1 MKNIRSKVVKQSLLD
16 YNTLAK
22 SLQEN
27 TEGAVKNLLSETVR
41 DTYAKLLSEADDEE
55 YKVDEV
61 EQDEDGMDD
70 GEVEGAAGAGGSND
84 AETDG
89 GAEDGSDNVGA
100 GKSAGAEDEGE
111 MLEDDADA
119 DGDDWAEF
127 DKYKVS
133 DDEYDFSNAE
143 DEEIVKVYKLMKNDD
158 QILVHKDEDK
168 VKIQDNE
175 TGAEYIIDLG
185 DDGEAAGVGA
195 VESGEDDMDDMDDMG
210 GMEDETEFDLETD
223 DDSDADLDGA
233 DEMSDDFSDDDFED
247 GEDDFEGEEDFE
259 DDGEDFEDEDFEDEG
274 DDEDFEGDT
283 DEEVDDENKDIDN
296 MKNEST
302 ERMFELVLEYDSNV
316 GYTDNYQKKDVMT
329 TPGMSEPGK
338 NVNDWDAGVPK
349 GKSKPWSGKKGNK
362 SENQPFD
369 AEKGKTVEEGAVNE
383 LKTNAEHS
391 ANVGSTSRT
400 DGPNN
405 PRGRKGRSFHTAQN
419 GQETGTGDNAY
430 KKSGDGGANNVD
442 IDIKVENTLKKVN
455 KTLRENKELKGTLGT
470 VMKSLKEAAVTN
482 HNLAQIIKLI
492 SENSTTKE
500 EKEEII
506 RKFANEAK
514 TIKAS
519 KALYESL
526 SNDLKKTK
534 KMNITEGTNLSA
546 ESSKKINET
555 PIYKSQ
561 DIMESLD
568 LMHRMMK

>member
-1 MKNIRSKVVKQSLLD
+1 MKNIRSKVVRESLLD

-41 DTYAKLLSEADDEE
+41 DTYAKLLSEDFDKDYEEDD
-55 YKVDEV
+55 VD
-61 EQDEDGMDD
+61 MD
-70 GEVEGAAGAGGSND
+70 GEVEDTADAGGSD
-84 AETDG
+84 AAEVDAASAD
-89 GAEDGSDNVGA
+89 GAEDVDA
-100 GKSAGAEDEGE
+100 GMDADAGAEGGEPVAAEGGE
-111 MLEDDADA
+111 EPVEGGEELGAEGDADA
-119 DGDDWAEF
+119 EGDDWAEF

-158 QILVHKDEDK
+158 QILVHKDDDK

-175 TGAEYIIDLG
+175 TGAEYIVDLG
-185 DDGEAAGVGA
+185 GDGEAAGVAA
-195 VESGEDDMDDMDDMG
+195 VEPGAE
-210 GMEDETEFDLETD
+210 
-223 DDSDADLDGA
+223 GA
-233 DEMSDDFSDDDFED
+233 DAIGGDDVDSF
-247 GEDDFEGEEDFE
+247 G
-259 DDGEDFEDEDFEDEG
+259 DEG
-274 DDEDFEGDT
+274 DDMGDDFSGENSEDEFNNNE
-283 DEEVDDENKDIDN
+283 DD
-296 MKNEST
+296 MNEST

-349 GKSKPWSGKKGNK
+349 GKAKPWSGKKGDK

-369 AEKGKTVEEGAVNE
+369 GEKGKTVEEGANIEEANLSQSRWNDTHAAHNRVPAANDDAHRRDGIQ
-383 LKTNAEHS
+383 KTSKGTKYRATGTDSQGGNNAE
-391 ANVGSTSRT
+391 ADV
-400 DGPNN
+400 
-405 PRGRKGRSFHTAQN
+405 
-419 GQETGTGDNAY
+419 
-430 KKSGDGGANNVD
+430 
-442 IDIKVENTLKKVN
+442 KVESIMKKVN
-455 KTLRENKELKGTLGT
+455 KTLKENKELKETLNT
-470 VMKSLKEAAVTN
+470 VMASLKEAAVTN

-514 TIKAS
+514 TIDAS
-519 KALYESL
+519 KTLYESI
-526 SNDLKKTK
+526 SNDLKKAK
-534 KMNITEGTNLSA
+534 KMNITEDKNLSV

-568 LMHRMMK
+568 LMHRMMR

>member
-1 MKNIRSKVVKQSLLD
+1 MKNIRSKVVRESLLD
-16 YNTLAK
+16 YNALAK

-41 DTYAKLLSEADDEE
+41 DTYAKLLSEDFTE
-55 YKVDEV
+55 DEV
-61 EQDEDGMDD
+61 DDDDNVNGEVKDTADAGVSDAADGGEEPIEGMGNAEDGMDADAEGEDALASD
-70 GEVEGAAGAGGSND
+70 GEEPVEGEGMESEGD
-84 AETDG
+84 AE
-89 GAEDGSDNVGA
+89 
-100 GKSAGAEDEGE
+100 
-111 MLEDDADA
+111 
-119 DGDDWAEF
+119 GDDWAEF

-158 QILVHKDEDK
+158 QILVHKDDDK

-175 TGAEYIIDLG
+175 TGAEYIVDLG
-185 DDGEAAGVGA
+185 GEEAAGVAA
-195 VESGEDDMDDMDDMG
+195 VEPGEDEPSAEVDLSGEG
-210 GMEDETEFDLETD
+210 GDEGAGFEDSEG
-223 DDSDADLDGA
+223 SDVA
-233 DEMSDDFSDDDFED
+233 DDFSDKDDLNN
-247 GEDDFEGEEDFE
+247 EDD
-259 DDGEDFEDEDFEDEG
+259 
-274 DDEDFEGDT
+274 
-283 DEEVDDENKDIDN
+283 
-296 MKNEST
+296 MNEST

-349 GKSKPWSGKKGNK
+349 GKSKPWSGKKGDK

-369 AEKGKTVEEGAVNE
+369 GEKGKTVEESIHTVTQNGPQRRSTTTIQAPD
-383 LKTNAEHS
+383 
-391 ANVGSTSRT
+391 TSRSEKV
-400 DGPNN
+400 
-405 PRGRKGRSFHTAQN
+405 GRNLRLAKIP
-419 GQETGTGDNAY
+419 GQKKGTGEAAY
-430 KKSGDGGANNVD
+430 TGVD
-442 IDIKVENTLKKVN
+442 ESIVKRVN
-455 KTLRENKELKGTLGT
+455 KTLKENKELKETLTT
-470 VMKSLKEAAVTN
+470 VMASLKEAAVTN

-514 TIKAS
+514 TIDAS
-519 KALYESL
+519 KTLYESI
-526 SNDLKKTK
+526 SNDLKKAK
-534 KMNITEGTNLSA
+534 KMNITEDKNLSV

-568 LMHRMMK
+568 LMHRMMR